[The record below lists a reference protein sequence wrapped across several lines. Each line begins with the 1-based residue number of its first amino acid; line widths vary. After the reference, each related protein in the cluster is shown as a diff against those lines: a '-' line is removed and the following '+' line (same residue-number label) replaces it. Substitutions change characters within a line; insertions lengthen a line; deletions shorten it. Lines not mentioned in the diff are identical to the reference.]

1 MTRDQ
6 ITDRR
11 NERILA
17 VAKVL
22 YAALECGDYQ
32 VKVKLLPKLLPDS
45 IRFRDLSKL
54 HRFLHSQPLT
64 LKTKKEGPNKGT
76 TIALDSKAL
85 CFIAD
90 ALDIDIITL
99 LKMRPKKQ
107 RPSPSFM
114 SMADFYQK
122 LQDIPDFAPM
132 GDPIFTLSFSP
143 EAP

>member
-6 ITDRR
+6 IVDRR

-22 YAALECGDYQ
+22 YTALECGDHQ

-45 IRFRDLSKL
+45 IRFRDLPKL

-76 TIALDSKAL
+76 AIPIDSKAL

-90 ALDIDIITL
+90 ALDMDIITL
-99 LKMRPKKQ
+99 LKMRPEKK
-107 RPSPSFM
+107 RAIPSFM
-114 SMADFYQK
+114 SLADFYQK

-132 GDPIFTLSFSP
+132 GDPVFTLTQ
-143 EAP
+143 APQL